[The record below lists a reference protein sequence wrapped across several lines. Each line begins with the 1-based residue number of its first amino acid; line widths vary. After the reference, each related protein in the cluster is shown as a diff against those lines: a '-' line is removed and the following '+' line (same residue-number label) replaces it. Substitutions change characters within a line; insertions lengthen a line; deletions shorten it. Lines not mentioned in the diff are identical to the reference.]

1 MNKKRAGTIMLYA
14 ICDVIVIQLAILLA
28 MSIWYGGTVPGSH
41 TTQIPEAAWYWWL
54 HHISYVAAIVCLVV
68 FASFKMYSNLWTYA
82 SIDEI
87 LKIFLAT
94 TIIFLTLFLYDTIF
108 LQPKDIIPLSRRFLF
123 IAWMFELF
131 LFTFSRFGYR
141 AGRRFLLVVSHILSS
156 KAGAKRVM
164 IIGAGLSGSSV
175 VRNILSS
182 KIRDRIPVLI
192 LDKDSSKNNTQLMG
206 IRVLSGVDRIIE
218 ITDKFRIDEIVIAL
232 PNASNAEVRSILKQC
247 TQTDCTLKIVQPVSE
262 VSESGLQSRIRDVSI
277 SDILN
282 RDEIHLDN
290 RNISDYINNRVVMV
304 TGGGGS
310 IGSELCRQIA
320 RFNPKMIVVF
330 DIYENTA
337 YELSTEL
344 EYQHPGRDMLCV
356 RIGSILDMD
365 RLNEVFDEFKPN
377 VIFHAAAHKHVHF
390 MQDSPAEAVKN
401 NIFGTLNMARC
412 ASKYDV
418 ERFVLLSTDK
428 AVNPPNVYGVTK
440 RISEMIVQ
448 RMAESSSTKFMTV
461 RFGNVLGSNGSI
473 IPKFKWQIAHGGPVT
488 VTHPNTERFFMT
500 IPEACQL
507 VLQAAGL
514 GKSGKIFVLDMGIPV
529 NIDELAR
536 DLIRLSGLRPDT
548 DIKIVY
554 TGLRP
559 GEKLVEELMLED
571 EKDSHQLTCHK
582 KIFVTKPTAISA
594 KKFDEQL
601 NRLLRACRQSP
612 QKIDEML
619 KMIEPNY
626 KTSEE
631 LRAESGE
638 MKKEG

>member
-1 MNKKRAGTIMLYA
+1 
-14 ICDVIVIQLAILLA
+14 
-28 MSIWYGGTVPGSH
+28 
-41 TTQIPEAAWYWWL
+41 
-54 HHISYVAAIVCLVV
+54 
-68 FASFKMYSNLWTYA
+68 
-82 SIDEI
+82 
-87 LKIFLAT
+87 
-94 TIIFLTLFLYDTIF
+94 
-108 LQPKDIIPLSRRFLF
+108 
-123 IAWMFELF
+123 
-131 LFTFSRFGYR
+131 
-141 AGRRFLLVVSHILSS
+141 
-156 KAGAKRVM
+156 
-164 IIGAGLSGSSV
+164 
-175 VRNILSS
+175 
-182 KIRDRIPVLI
+182 
-192 LDKDSSKNNTQLMG
+192 
-206 IRVLSGVDRIIE
+206 
-218 ITDKFRIDEIVIAL
+218 
-232 PNASNAEVRSILKQC
+232 
-247 TQTDCTLKIVQPVSE
+247 
-262 VSESGLQSRIRDVSI
+262 
-277 SDILN
+277 
-282 RDEIHLDN
+282 
-290 RNISDYINNRVVMV
+290 
-304 TGGGGS
+304 
-310 IGSELCRQIA
+310 
-320 RFNPKMIVVF
+320 MIVVF